1 MLTEDKRG
9 LMHASSLVSNFGLQA
24 NQSQT
29 EILGLIKANI
39 SLHNLYY
46 WLVNSSEGWHLCRA
60 VVTILVAAIQINA
73 ILMNS
78 NYIGVCI
85 QVKTWKKLPVRIL
98 FQQQLLFLVR
108 GNST

>member
-9 LMHASSLVSNFGLQA
+9 LMHASSLVSNFGLHA

-39 SLHNLYY
+39 LQNLYH

-60 VVTILVAAIQINA
+60 VVITPVAAIKINA
-73 ILMNS
+73 VLMNS
-78 NYIGVCI
+78 NYTGVCI

-98 FQQQLLFLVR
+98 FQQQFLFLVR
-108 GNST
+108 GSST